1 MKDFNKY
8 LNKQLEDDRF
18 KEEFDLQSLKLS
30 LLVEL
35 NNEMVLNKL
44 TKTELAKR
52 LGLKRAN
59 LSRIMN
65 QKTEPTLDMIY
76 KIARGLGM
84 TLETRLVKKD
94 FTLN

>member
-1 MKDFNKY
+1 MKDFSKY
-8 LNKQLEDDRF
+8 LNEQLEDDRF

-76 KIARGLGM
+76 KIGRGLGM
-84 TLETRLVKKD
+84 TLETRFVKKD
-94 FTLN
+94 YTSN